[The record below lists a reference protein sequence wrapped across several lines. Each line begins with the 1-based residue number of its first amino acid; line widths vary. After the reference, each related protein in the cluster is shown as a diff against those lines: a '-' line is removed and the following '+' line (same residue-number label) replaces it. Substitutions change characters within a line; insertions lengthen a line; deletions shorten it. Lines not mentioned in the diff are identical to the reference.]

1 MNLSYPPFCFHRTS
15 LLKMPS
21 REKMLGA
28 QRAKHAHFIAKRLVK
43 RLGSHDH
50 ETRMHSTNRLLPP
63 GSLKRTSL
71 RKNFGGW
78 AKRLCG
84 SGRVLT
90 KTLSKEVCF
99 TLRQHFGLENP
110 APIEEVIRLHN
121 LMKQARKRKL
131 EVRKSATAMGDNVD
145 TLPYEAR
152 YRVRHFLQSSCNKN
166 CFNGHLCP
174 AGILVR
180 ILGTSPGYWCFWDTC
195 YHCCLRSYM
204 SRTFKT
210 YLDDWWTLLVWF
222 IPTHVCWVF
231 FDWLFKSSPRFW
243 EPINIVKTS

>member
-1 MNLSYPPFCFHRTS
+1 MNISYPPFCFHRTS
-15 LLKMPS
+15 LLKMPT
-21 REKMLGA
+21 RAKTLGA
-28 QRAKHAHFIAKRLVK
+28 QRAKHAHLIVKRLVK

-99 TLRQHFGLENP
+99 SLRQHFGLENP
-110 APIEEVIRLHN
+110 APMEEVIRLHN

-152 YRVRHFLQSSCNKN
+152 CLSLFAIKLQQQSFQWSSLPGRYFGPNPRNQSRLLVLLRYLLSLLVARVHVQNIQK
-166 CFNGHLCP
+166 
-174 AGILVR
+174 
-180 ILGTSPGYWCFWDTC
+180 ILG
-195 YHCCLRSYM
+195 
-204 SRTFKT
+204 
-210 YLDDWWTLLVWF
+210 
-222 IPTHVCWVF
+222 
-231 FDWLFKSSPRFW
+231 
-243 EPINIVKTS
+243 